1 MKKINIII
9 SVFIM
14 VIIMLITK
22 VNAAD
27 EACKITISADKTN
40 LKSGDI
46 VTVNLL
52 MSDINKSTGI
62 ARIGGILEYSEDIFE
77 IITEEDDEL
86 EEALV
91 GTELEGYD
99 ISVLYNGEN
108 DEDSTIKN
116 PWYVLVIKENNGS
129 IIYASTLADPQKES
143 QIIGKIKFKV
153 KDDVDETPAEIS
165 LTEMQAWDA
174 ETIANNEETWFDVT
188 ETSVALMVNET
199 SSSGQ
204 TDDDI
209 QTDGDTQIGNVQ
221 SNNEKNTQVQNIK
234 NKGTSDNIASNNVP
248 YTGIEDTIP
257 VIFILAIIALF
268 AYINYKKYK
277 NI

>member
-9 SVFIM
+9 SLFIII
-14 VIIMLITK
+14 IIMLVTK
-22 VNAAD
+22 VNASD

-46 VTVNLL
+46 VTINLL

-62 ARIGGILEYSEDIFE
+62 VRIGGILEYSDDIFE

-108 DEDSTIKN
+108 DDDSTIEN
-116 PWYVLVIKENNGS
+116 PWYVLCISGNNGS
-129 IIYASTLADPQKES
+129 IIYAFTSADPQKES
-143 QIIGKIKFKV
+143 QIVGKIKFKV
-153 KDDVDETPAEIS
+153 KDDVAETPAEIS
-165 LTEMQAWDA
+165 LTEMEAWDA
-174 ETIANNEETWFDVT
+174 ETIANNEETGFEVS
-188 ETSVALMVNET
+188 ETSVVLMINET
-199 SSSGQ
+199 SNNEQ
-204 TDDDI
+204 TDDDV
-209 QTDGDTQIGNVQ
+209 QTDNMQNDKEKDKI
-221 SNNEKNTQVQNIK
+221 KNTQVQNIK
-234 NKGTSDNIASNNVP
+234 NKETSANIANNNVP

>member
-153 KDDVDETPAEIS
+153 KDDVAETPAEIS
-165 LTEMQAWDA
+165 LTEMEAWDA
-174 ETIANNEETWFDVT
+174 ETIANNEETGFEVS
-188 ETSVALMVNET
+188 ETSVVLMVNET

-204 TDDDI
+204 KDGGT
-209 QTDGDTQIGNVQ
+209 QTG
-221 SNNEKNTQVQNIK
+221 NEKKDDEKNKQIQNIK
-234 NKGTSDNIASNNVP
+234 NKETSDNIANNNVP